1 MRHTVALEDTEDLV
15 ACKILSVFL
24 FFAIAHPFLQHT
36 GDDLDLGNT
45 VGVTEDH
52 TDLGRSGTLLCELAD
67 LVNDLI
73 GGGLEPRRG
82 AARVGERG
90 GADALSLGM
99 KTTHFDGVW

>member
-1 MRHTVALEDTEDLV
+1 MFPANL
-15 ACKILSVFL
+15 LSVFV
-24 FFAIAHPFLQHT
+24 FSAIAHPEFQHT
-36 GDDLDLGNT
+36 GDDLDLSNT

-52 TDLGRSGTLLCELAD
+52 TNLGRSGTLLCELAD

-99 KTTHFDGVW
+99 KTTHVDGIGWLSRLSGNRS

>member
-1 MRHTVALEDTEDLV
+1 MFPAKFCQH
-15 ACKILSVFL
+15 
-24 FFAIAHPFLQHT
+24 FAFVSIAHPAFQHT

-67 LVNDLI
+67 LVNDLV

-99 KTTHFDGVW
+99 KTTHVDGIW